1 MKRASSFIAGLLT
14 GLILFGGGVAY
25 AAEQIAERSRHTVYV
40 DGRAVELEA
49 YTIEGSNYVKL
60 RDVGK
65 LLDFNVY
72 WDGAV
77 QIDSAA
83 PYTGEAPVPEQKPVA
98 EPAPAPSQPEPGT
111 DWSLE
116 ASASVFD
123 AVYTRDAYNALR
135 QTVLDRNRILAGEAY
150 SYRHAALS
158 ETTATAMRDVS
169 AALGNWPSYSMKTEL
184 DGSSWFAVKYPSSYQ
199 DAADYCTSFIQSL
212 GDRSDDYKVR
222 ELAYFVCNHLTYR
235 ADTTATPRTALCS
248 DAVSAG
254 NCMSYAHCFAFLC
267 GQAEIPCI
275 MVHSDEHQWN
285 QVYVNGQ
292 WWNVDVSALDAGDS
306 TSVRGHQTILYRDN
320 ELQNSI
326 YRQSQPALTAFAR
339 ELLVPGSSK

>member
-1 MKRASSFIAGLLT
+1 MKRMPSFLAGILV
-14 GLILFGGGVAY
+14 GGILFGGSAAY
-25 AAEQIAERSRHTVYV
+25 AAGLIAEPSRHTVYL
-40 DGRAVELEA
+40 DGDPVELEA

-60 RDVGK
+60 RDVGM

-72 WDGAV
+72 WDGSV
-77 QIDSAA
+77 RIDSNA
-83 PYTGEAPVPEQKPVA
+83 PYTGEASMTKPEPTV
-98 EPAPAPSQPEPGT
+98 ENPEPGT
-111 DWSLE
+111 DWSR
-116 ASASVFD
+116 AADASVFD
-123 AVYTRDAYNALR
+123 AVYTRDAYNALC
-135 QTVLDRNRILAGEAY
+135 QTIVDADTILSGAAY
-150 SYRHAALS
+150 SYRNVKLS
-158 ETTATAMRDVS
+158 EKTATAMRDVV

-184 DGSSWFAVKYPSSYQ
+184 DGSSWFTVKYPGSYQ
-199 DAADYCTSFIQSL
+199 EAADFCASFVQKLS
-212 GDRSDDYKVR
+212 GRSDDYKVR
-222 ELAYFVCNHLTYR
+222 ELAYFVCNHLTYQ
-235 ADTTATPRTALCS
+235 ADATATPRTALSS
-248 DAVSAG
+248 DTVSAG

-306 TSVRGHQTILYRDN
+306 TATRGHQTILYRDN